1 MIPAAPRSMLRRA
14 LASSR
19 YVVIIAVVSTFVSSV
34 ALLVHGALL
43 EASVVIRALRE
54 GTVSSKAV
62 KALALGLIEAT
73 DIFLIGIVLL
83 VVSLGLYT
91 LFVDNTLP
99 LPAWLDM
106 KDLEDL
112 KGQIVGVVITVLAVL
127 FLGEMVRYEGEAD
140 LLRIGAGIALVVAA
154 LTFFLQVK
162 TSKKP

>member
-1 MIPAAPRSMLRRA
+1 MVRRV

-43 EASVVIRALRE
+43 EASVVIRALRD

-127 FLGEMVRYEGEAD
+127 FLGEMVRFEGEAD

-162 TSKKP
+162 ASKKP